1 MMVRGRIPA
10 RWYYFLWLLVLVR
23 MVTPWIP
30 VSRMSVFNLVP
41 VFSEQNITGYVRA
54 EHGGNILRPS
64 QVVDKVDAEAI
75 TSRPETFHEEPQG
88 WRDVMS
94 AGIRILPLI
103 WLTGA
108 AILAVVVFIGN
119 FNLWRAVKSERLLTD
134 KKVLDLLEDC
144 KKEMG
149 TQTVLG
155 VVVSDKVKSPALFGF
170 VRPRLLLPAGIIE
183 TLKPGELR
191 HLFLHELA
199 HLKRHDIGVSWVM
212 AILQV
217 MHWFNPFIW
226 FGFYQMRVDR
236 ELACDGLVLSAM
248 GADESPGY
256 GRTIIHLLERFSP
269 PRRLPC
275 LAGVLEDKSQIRRR
289 IDMIGRFRK
298 RSHRWSVVS
307 FILII
312 LAACVSLTDA
322 RSTTLEMKGEISE
335 ETDLVLLNGDLRIA
349 AYPEGKDLY
358 TAFAVIHNRGNKTIP
373 RFRLNFYS
381 GDPADNLD
389 ERGRAHGDSY
399 HRAGPIEP
407 GGVWEEM
414 CFPFALEEGVNEIS
428 VVLDLDNIITE
439 SDETN
444 NAATVTVVIKEGK
457 IVEEAFFHLSGK
469 EGGKNGGVDLSIG
482 EDGLEIHRYSDGGLY
497 YAVAP
502 IQNEGDSISP
512 RFTIYFYRTDSD
524 EAEETDVSARPIGNV
539 YQGVR
544 PMEPGEVC
552 GKKSMPFDLREGVN
566 EIGVIIDPGN
576 TLAETDETNNQ
587 ALITVVVKEGR
598 IVSDTR

>member
-30 VSRMSVFNLVP
+30 VSSMSVFNLVP
-41 VFSEQNITGYVRA
+41 TLSEQNITGYVRA
-54 EHGGNILRPS
+54 EHGGNILHPS
-64 QVVDKVDAEAI
+64 TVVDKGDAEAI
-75 TSRPETFHEEPQG
+75 TGRPETFHEEPQG
-88 WRDVMS
+88 WRQVMS

-108 AILAVVVFIGN
+108 AVLAVVVFIGN
-119 FNLWRAVKSERLLTD
+119 FNLWRAVKRERLLTD

-183 TLKPGELR
+183 TLKLKQLH

-199 HLKRHDIGVSWVM
+199 HLKRHDIGISWVM

-248 GADESPGY
+248 GADESLGY
-256 GRTIIHLLERFSP
+256 GRTIIHLLEKFSLP
-269 PRRLPC
+269 QRLPC

-289 IDMIGRFRK
+289 IDMIGRYRK
-298 RSHRWSVVS
+298 RSYRWSVVS

-322 RSTTLEMKGEISE
+322 RSTKLEMKGEIGG
-335 ETDLVLLNGDLRIA
+335 ETDLVLLDGGLRIA
-349 AYPEGKDLY
+349 AYPEGKGLY
-358 TAFAVIHNRGNKTIP
+358 TAIASIHNRGNKTIP
-373 RFRLNFYS
+373 SFKLNFYS
-381 GDPADNLD
+381 GDPADNLS
-389 ERGRAHGDSY
+389 ERGEPHGDGY

-407 GGVWEEM
+407 SGVFESS
-414 CFPFALEEGVNEIS
+414 CLPFALEEGVNEIS

-444 NAATVTVVIKEGK
+444 NRGSV
-457 IVEEAFFHLSGK
+457 
-469 EGGKNGGVDLSIG
+469 
-482 EDGLEIHRYSDGGLY
+482 
-497 YAVAP
+497 
-502 IQNEGDSISP
+502 
-512 RFTIYFYRTDSD
+512 
-524 EAEETDVSARPIGNV
+524 
-539 YQGVR
+539 
-544 PMEPGEVC
+544 
-552 GKKSMPFDLREGVN
+552 
-566 EIGVIIDPGN
+566 
-576 TLAETDETNNQ
+576 
-587 ALITVVVKEGR
+587 TVVVKEGR
-598 IVSDTR
+598 IVSDSQ